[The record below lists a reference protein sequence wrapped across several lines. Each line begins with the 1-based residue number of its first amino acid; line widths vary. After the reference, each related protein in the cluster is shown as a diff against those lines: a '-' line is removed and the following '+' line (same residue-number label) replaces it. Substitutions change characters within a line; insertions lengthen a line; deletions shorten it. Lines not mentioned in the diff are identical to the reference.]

1 MGVSNI
7 SDPTGTKLFIAF
19 AGKHRMRLLKADVG
33 DAYAKARR
41 KRAVGYMWMCKTIL
55 ELDADGMEMVYKL
68 MTPLWGEQEAGF
80 EWDEELHETLTQL
93 GWSQVPGI
101 PALYVINK
109 GKVRARLIKI
119 VDDVLIAEDGD
130 DLETAMAT
138 VRELRKKYD
147 DQVTYEADPT
157 AFAGFKIER
166 GPNRDWLTLSQPQ
179 KVIDAAKTHAPWLRE
194 GSAGE
199 DTPTGTALQQ
209 RLDAL
214 HMEPL
219 AAGAKPT
226 KAGKMAQAAIGSIK
240 YVEQGVMPKLSVGTH
255 RLSSVMSNPPD
266 DALPCARGVIA
277 EAHKELDAGVT
288 YYASQCE
295 PKRAVEGGRL
305 DMALEDGAPSELE
318 ASADASTC
326 YPRIVHGALMTY
338 AGAGVYHKTKKIGV
352 TIKDVY
358 VDGEMVKDIFEAEL
372 VGTVH
377 VSQEALY
384 ARRYLRAMGETFDK
398 PTRVLTDSLSGAR
411 VLNNVRAASR
421 SRPVLWRCA
430 VVQAAVRDGELEIL
444 HVADE
449 NNPADFL
456 TKWLSLAKTI
466 ASDKYARGAYHARSE
481 TAATLEVQ
489 VTDVQQCE
497 DGDWDDDEAAKWHII
512 DECRMVH
519 LRHNAARLIQLTW
532 RIAKLQKRVQPPTD
546 GPPSHE
552 HTWRNIGPQ
561 CASCDN
567 PFSYV
572 CIGCGA
578 QWCPCYGYRCPRYG
592 PAVPGPAPLDAAEAG
607 LR

>member
-1 MGVSNI
+1 M
-7 SDPTGTKLFIAF
+7 
-19 AGKHRMRLLKADVG
+19 
-33 DAYAKARR
+33 
-41 KRAVGYMWMCKTIL
+41 
-55 ELDADGMEMVYKL
+55 
-68 MTPLWGEQEAGF
+68 
-80 EWDEELHETLTQL
+80 
-93 GWSQVPGI
+93 
-101 PALYVINK
+101 
-109 GKVRARLIKI
+109 
-119 VDDVLIAEDGD
+119 
-130 DLETAMAT
+130 
-138 VRELRKKYD
+138 
-147 DQVTYEADPT
+147 
-157 AFAGFKIER
+157 
-166 GPNRDWLTLSQPQ
+166 
-179 KVIDAAKTHAPWLRE
+179 
-194 GSAGE
+194 
-199 DTPTGTALQQ
+199 
-209 RLDAL
+209 
-214 HMEPL
+214 
-219 AAGAKPT
+219 
-226 KAGKMAQAAIGSIK
+226 
-240 YVEQGVMPKLSVGTH
+240 
-255 RLSSVMSNPPD
+255 
-266 DALPCARGVIA
+266 
-277 EAHKELDAGVT
+277 T
-288 YYASQCE
+288 YYASQRE
-295 PKRAVEGGRL
+295 PKRAVEGGGL
-305 DMALEDGAPSELE
+305 TMALEDGAPSELE

-384 ARRYLRAMGETFDK
+384 ARRYLRAMGEAFDK

-456 TKWLSLAKTI
+456 TKWLPLAKTI

-497 DGDWDDDEAAKWHII
+497 DGDWDDDEATRWQII
-512 DECRMVH
+512 DECRMMH
-519 LRHNAARLIQLTW
+519 LRHNSARLIQLAW
-532 RIAKLQKRVQPPTD
+532 RIATLQKSVQPPAD

-552 HTWRNIGPQ
+552 HTWRNLGPQ
-561 CASCDN
+561 CAYCDN